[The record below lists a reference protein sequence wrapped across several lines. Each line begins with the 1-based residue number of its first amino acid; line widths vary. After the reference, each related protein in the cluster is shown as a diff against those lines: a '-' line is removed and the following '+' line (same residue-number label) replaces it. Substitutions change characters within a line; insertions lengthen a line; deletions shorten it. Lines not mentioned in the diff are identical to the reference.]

1 MEIHHRQIDESVP
14 LSLWWIGYPL
24 LGVFAGFVAGLFGVG
39 GGLTIAPLLF
49 MLFTAQGFPVEHGM
63 HLALGTSMATIV
75 VTSISSMR
83 AHHAHGAVR
92 WDIVK
97 SFAPGLV
104 IGTLSGSFIAT
115 WVPTRPLAMIFT
127 VIVYYAAIQMI
138 LDFKP
143 KPNRQLPGRFAMA
156 AVGLLIGVVSS
167 LVAAGGGFLSIPFMV
182 LCNVG
187 IRHAVGTSAALGFPI
202 AVAGTIGYILS
213 GLKTVGLP
221 GFSLGYIYL
230 PALAGIVAVS
240 FLMAPVGARLAHKLP
255 VKQLKRAFGAMLA
268 LLATKMLHGL
278 LS

>member
-1 MEIHHRQIDESVP
+1 MEVHRRQTDERKGMTI
-14 LSLWWIGYPL
+14 WWLTYPL

-39 GGLTIAPLLF
+39 GGLTIVPLLF
-49 MLFTAQGFPVEHGM
+49 MLFTAQDFPVEHSM

-75 VTSISSMR
+75 FTSIASMR

-104 IGTLSGSFIAT
+104 IGTLSGSFVAT
-115 WVPTRPLAMIFT
+115 WVPTRPLAMVFT
-127 VIVYYAAIQMI
+127 AIVYYASLQMI

-143 KPNRQLPGRFAMA
+143 KPHSQLPST
-156 AVGLLIGVVSS
+156 VGMVVAGTLIGVVSS
-167 LVAAGGGFLSIPFMV
+167 LVAAGGGFLTIPFMV
-182 LCNVG
+182 FCNVV
-187 IRHAVGTSAALGFPI
+187 IHHAVGTSAALGFPI

-213 GLKTVGLP
+213 GIKTPGLP
-221 GFSLGYIYL
+221 EFSLGYVYL
-230 PALAGIVAVS
+230 PAFIGVVAIS

-255 VKQLKRAFGAMLA
+255 VKQLKRAFGGFLA